1 MFVYD
6 TIKYWTGWISVTK
19 RMSDK
24 NLQGNIE
31 PSNTKNEITLK
42 WQYV

>member
-1 MFVYD
+1 
-6 TIKYWTGWISVTK
+6 
-19 RMSDK
+19 MSDK